1 MTLSSTQPPRPDPS
15 SIHFGHGGR
24 VCIVTGG
31 AQGIGEAC
39 VRRFAA
45 EGAKPVIVDV
55 DDARGQAL
63 AVQLGALYVHC
74 DVGDKAQVDALV
86 TQVLAAH
93 GRIDV
98 LVNNAGFAVGGFA
111 EDIRLDE
118 LRKQFDTNFF
128 GAVAMTKAVLPVM
141 RRQKS
146 GHIIMVSS
154 VSGRAGAPVISS
166 YSASKFALEGWSESL
181 RLEARA
187 LGIHVVLVEP
197 GSFETDIWTRNV
209 MVGADCTTEASQNR
223 ERARRFS
230 ERVKGKKK
238 ADPRPVA
245 QLIARIAQ
253 DPKPKLRYVA
263 GGDARM
269 QLLTRALLPWRLYE
283 RLVAWATKIDD

>member
-1 MTLSSTQPPRPDPS
+1 MSAMSQAKVAVVTGSSS
-15 SIHFGHGGR
+15 GFGLL
-24 VCIVTGG
+24 VCIELARAGFQVVATMRDLGRSSKLD
-31 AQGIGEAC
+31 EAAALAGVAERID
-39 VRRFAA
+39 VRRVDIT
-45 EGAKPVIVDV
+45 EYDSLPPV
-55 DDARGQAL
+55 
-63 AVQLGALYVHC
+63 
-74 DVGDKAQVDALV
+74 VDAILRD
-86 TQVLAAH
+86 H

>member
-1 MTLSSTQPPRPDPS
+1 MSAMSQSKVAVVTGSSS
-15 SIHFGHGGR
+15 GFGLL
-24 VCIVTGG
+24 VCIELARAGFQVVATMRDLGRSSKLD
-31 AQGIGEAC
+31 EAAALAGVAERID
-39 VRRFAA
+39 VRRVDIT
-45 EGAKPVIVDV
+45 EYDSLPPV
-55 DDARGQAL
+55 
-63 AVQLGALYVHC
+63 
-74 DVGDKAQVDALV
+74 VDAILRD
-86 TQVLAAH
+86 H

-141 RRQKS
+141 RRQKR

>member
-1 MTLSSTQPPRPDPS
+1 
-15 SIHFGHGGR
+15 
-24 VCIVTGG
+24 
-31 AQGIGEAC
+31 
-39 VRRFAA
+39 
-45 EGAKPVIVDV
+45 
-55 DDARGQAL
+55 
-63 AVQLGALYVHC
+63 
-74 DVGDKAQVDALV
+74 
-86 TQVLAAH
+86 
-93 GRIDV
+93 
-98 LVNNAGFAVGGFA
+98 
-111 EDIRLDE
+111 
-118 LRKQFDTNFF
+118 
-128 GAVAMTKAVLPVM
+128 
-141 RRQKS
+141 
-146 GHIIMVSS
+146 

-253 DPKPKLRYVA
+253 DPKPNLRYVA

>member
-1 MTLSSTQPPRPDPS
+1 MSAMSQSKVAVVTGSSS
-15 SIHFGHGGR
+15 GFGLL
-24 VCIVTGG
+24 VCIELARAGFQVVATMRDLGRSSKLD
-31 AQGIGEAC
+31 EAAALAGVAERID
-39 VRRFAA
+39 VRRVDIT
-45 EGAKPVIVDV
+45 EYDSLPPV
-55 DDARGQAL
+55 
-63 AVQLGALYVHC
+63 
-74 DVGDKAQVDALV
+74 VDAILRD
-86 TQVLAAH
+86 H
-93 GRIDV
+93 RHIDV

-128 GAVAMTKAVLPVM
+128 GAVAMTKAILPVM